1 MWYPETQFCYMRS
14 GNMFLAAKGGHNNES
29 HNHNDVGTCILAIDN
44 VPLLIDAGV
53 GTYTKKTF
61 SSERYTIWTMQSNY
75 HNLPLINGQPESFGT
90 QYHATP
96 VRADEKRCI
105 FTADIAK
112 AYPEEAAVDSWIR
125 AYQLQKNRLVITDD
139 YRLKM
144 KKAPNQLN
152 FMTWG
157 NVDIS
162 EKGRIKLHINKVKAT
177 LSYDANVFKPTV
189 EAVELTDQR
198 LSKVWGDRIYRIT
211 LTANDQALSGQY
223 CCTVTRD
230 NP

>member
-1 MWYPETQFCYMRS
+1 M
-14 GNMFLAAKGGHNNES
+14 
-29 HNHNDVGTCILAIDN
+29 GTCILAIDN
-44 VPLLIDAGV
+44 IPLLIDAGV

-75 HNLPLINGQPESFGT
+75 HNLPIINGQPESFGT
-90 QYHATP
+90 QYHATQ
-96 VRADEKRCI
+96 VRADEKRFI

-211 LTANDQALSGQY
+211 LMANDQALSGQY
-223 CCTVTRD
+223 RCTVTRD

>member
-1 MWYPETQFCYMRS
+1 MTTALFAGSFDPFTI
-14 GNMFLAAKGGHNNES
+14 GHADIVTRGLRLFDS
-29 HNHNDVGTCILAIDN
+29 VVIAIGVNDKKQ
-44 VPLLIDAGV
+44 PL
-53 GTYTKKTF
+53 YTSEERLRQI
-61 SSERYTIWTMQSNY
+61 SSFYAE
-75 HNLPLINGQPESFGT
+75 
-90 QYHATP
+90 
-96 VRADEKRCI
+96 EKRI
-105 FTADIAK
+105 KVIAYTGLTADIAK

-125 AYQLQKNRLVITDD
+125 AYQLQKNRLIITDD

-157 NVDIS
+157 TLDIS
-162 EKGRIKLHINKVKAT
+162 EKGRIKLNAKNVKAT
-177 LSYDANVFKPTV
+177 LSYDANVFKPTI
-189 EAVELTDQR
+189 ETVELTDQR

-223 CCTVTRD
+223 RCTVTRD